1 MFLSHQGLLLDR
13 MGCVSACFSFMRIRL
28 KILFPLALWTAS
40 VGAVLML
47 ALYLLLPIQFIR
59 GAGPALICGALLLI
73 FLGAAVTLELAL
85 RRGIVAGAGD
95 AIVYKR

>member
-1 MFLSHQGLLLDR
+1 MP
-13 MGCVSACFSFMRIRL
+13 IRF
-28 KILFPLALWTAS
+28 KILLPLALWTAG

-59 GAGPALICGALLLI
+59 GAAPALICGALLLI

-85 RRGIVAGAGD
+85 RRGIVAGARG
-95 AIVYKR
+95 AIAYKR